1 MKKTILL
8 LLLFHSVYT
17 YAYEGV
23 PFFTNYP
30 SSVYGAHNQNFDI
43 LCDSCGNVY
52 IANFEGILHY
62 DYSRWNILYMP
73 GFSRVT
79 HLYRSIQGTIWAGG
93 YNVFGR
99 IDYDKRGCPVFKVI
113 ASDLDEPFIGE
124 LENIT
129 ETNGRIYL
137 KMTSGQAY
145 TVQADT
151 LFPLAY
157 PFPGKSNRKWE
168 KNTPKNSEINQ
179 IISLPN
185 RWQVQATVTH
195 GLVVTDSA
203 GQQLFSLNEKNGLCS
218 NTVSR
223 IATDMQG
230 NLWGITDNGVFRVSL
245 PSVFSRYTPHEGLK
259 GEVISLVR
267 YKGILY
273 AGTLQG
279 LYFQENN
286 AFSPVKGISQACW
299 ELRISPQKKLYAA
312 TSDGVF
318 LIHTPNKIHKASPT
332 SAFSLTFT
340 GDTEFLIGSID
351 GIYRQDSTKHPTKK
365 ISRLEKVIR
374 LEVQNDSSILAK
386 TIYGDTYAQSN
397 RTSSFARLPRKAD
410 EVMTAYTDRSGRH
423 WRTDIRGKKLQ
434 VDSSSIGN
442 NRLNRYLNAIQNY
455 VVRVIY
461 IEDNRA
467 AWLGGD
473 FGLVRID
480 LHEIKSHVPEKPPVF
495 IREIRL
501 NQDSVYRG
509 GFFQEYVQ
517 KNNRMSEEI
526 PRFESRFRNIRFSFA
541 THSAGLSET
550 NEYRYKLDGYEAEW
564 NLWGRPTAKEYT
576 NLSSGTYT
584 FRVQA
589 RDMYGNESEAEKF
602 RFTLLPPFYLKWYS
616 LLFYLLTLAGLLVL
630 LFKWRM
636 HKLLKEKEKLENIV
650 NQRTLLLVKQKD
662 EIEEKSIKL
671 EETLTELGRAQDGL
685 VRQEKMATIGK
696 LTQGLIDRILNPL
709 NYINNF
715 SHLTAGLL
723 QDLYKNLED
732 MEESL
737 KKDTYTDSLDIL
749 NMMEKNMGKI
759 EEHGSNTTRI
769 LKAMEEILKD
779 RNKQTEKMDLV
790 ALYRKNIELLGK
802 YYEKETERIPIS
814 INTCLPEEPL
824 FIDGNAELLGKTL
837 MSLLN
842 NGMYAI
848 LKKYRQKAYS
858 PEIRLELKCEN
869 GQAVTRIYDTGI
881 GIEQAILDKIF
892 DPFFTTKTTGEAAG
906 IGLYLSKEILLNHRG
921 QISVHSKKNEYT
933 EFTIT
938 LPLWKE

>member
-8 LLLFHSVYT
+8 LILFHT
-17 YAYEGV
+17 IHARAYEGV

-30 SSVYGAHNQNFDI
+30 SSVYRANNQNFDV

-62 DYSRWNILYMP
+62 DYCRWNILYMP

-79 HLYRSIQGTIWAGG
+79 HLYRSSQGTIWAGG

-99 IDYDKRGCPVFKVI
+99 INYDKRGCPVFKVI

-129 ETNGRIYL
+129 ETEGHIYL
-137 KMTSGQAY
+137 KMTSGQIY
-145 TVQADT
+145 TVQADS
-151 LFPLAY
+151 LLPLICH
-157 PFPGKSNRKWE
+157 PSEKSN
-168 KNTPKNSEINQ
+168 KNVPKNPEINQ
-179 IISLPN
+179 ILSLPN
-185 RWQVQATVTH
+185 KWQVQATVNH
-195 GLVVTDSA
+195 GLVVTDLT
-203 GQQLFSLNEKNGLCS
+203 GQPLFSLNEKNGLCS

-230 NLWGITDNGVFRVSL
+230 NLWGVTDNGVFRVSL
-245 PSVFSRYTPHEGLK
+245 PSVFSHYTPHEGLK

-267 YKGILY
+267 YKGTLY

-279 LYFQENN
+279 LYFLENN
-286 AFSPVKGISQACW
+286 TFSPVKGITQACW
-299 ELRISPQKKLYAA
+299 ELCISPQEKLYAA

-318 LIHTPNKIHKASPT
+318 LIRDPNKIHKTSQA
-332 SAFSLTFT
+332 SAFSLAFT
-340 GDTEFLIGSID
+340 GNTQFLIGSID
-351 GIYRQDSTKHPTKK
+351 GIYWQNSINHPAKK
-365 ISRLEKVIR
+365 ISQVEKAIR
-374 LEVQNDSSILAK
+374 LKVQNDGSILAK
-386 TIYGDTYAQSN
+386 TIYGEIYVHSN
-397 RTSSFARLPRKAD
+397 KTSSFVRLPRKAD
-410 EVMTAYTDRSGRH
+410 EIMTAYTDRSGRH

-434 VDSSSIGN
+434 VDSASIGN
-442 NRLNRYLNAIQNY
+442 NRLNRYLKALQNH
-455 VVRVIY
+455 VIRVIY
-461 IEDNRA
+461 TEDERA

-473 FGLVRID
+473 FGLIRID
-480 LHEIKSHVPEKPPVF
+480 LHEIKSHALEKPSVF

-526 PRFESRFRNIRFSFA
+526 PRFENRFHNIRFSFA
-541 THSAGLSET
+541 THAAGLGEP
-550 NEYRYKLDGYEAEW
+550 NQYRYQLNGYDTEW
-564 NLWGRPTAKEYT
+564 SLWNSLTAKEYT
-576 NLSSGTYT
+576 NLSPGTYT
-584 FRVQA
+584 FRVQT
-589 RDMYGNESEAEKF
+589 RDMYGNESETKEF
-602 RFTLLPPFYLKWYS
+602 RFTLLPPLYLKWYS
-616 LLFYLLTLAGLLVL
+616 LLFYLLALAGLLFLV
-630 LFKWRM
+630 FKWRM

-650 NQRTLLLVKQKD
+650 NQRTLLLMKQKD
-662 EIEEKSIKL
+662 EIEEKSMKL
-671 EETLTELGRAQDGL
+671 EETLTELGKAQEGL
-685 VRQEKMATIGK
+685 VRQEKMATVGK
-696 LTQGLIDRILNPL
+696 LTKGLIDRILNPL

-732 MEESL
+732 MGEYL
-737 KKDTYTDSLDIL
+737 KEDIYADSLDIL
-749 NMMEKNMGKI
+749 NMMEKNLGKI

-779 RNKQTEKMDLV
+779 RNKQMEKMDLV

-814 INTCLPEEPL
+814 IDIRLPGEPL
-824 FIDGNAELLGKTL
+824 FIDGNAELLSKTL

-848 LKKYRQKAYS
+848 IKKYNKKEYS
-858 PEIRLELKCEN
+858 PEIRLELKSEN

-881 GIEQAILDKIF
+881 GIEPSILDKIF

-906 IGLYLSKEILLNHRG
+906 TGLYLSKEIILNHRG
-921 QISVHSKKNEYT
+921 QISVRSEKNEYT

-938 LPLWKE
+938 LPLRKEQ

>member
-30 SSVYGAHNQNFDI
+30 SSVYRAHNQNFDV

-79 HLYRSIQGTIWAGG
+79 HLYRSTQGTIWAGG

-99 IDYDKRGCPVFKVI
+99 INYDKRGCPVFKVI

-129 ETNGRIYL
+129 ETNGHIYV
-137 KMTSGQAY
+137 KTTSGQAY
-145 TVQADT
+145 TIQADT
-151 LFPLAY
+151 LFPLTY
-157 PFPGKSNRKWE
+157 PFPGESDRKWR

-179 IISLPN
+179 ILSLPN
-185 RWQVQATVTH
+185 RWQVQATVNH
-195 GLVVTDSA
+195 GLIVTDSA

-218 NTVSR
+218 NTVSG

-245 PSVFSRYTPHEGLK
+245 PSVFSRYTPYEGLK
-259 GEVISLVR
+259 GEVISLIR
-267 YKGILY
+267 YKGTLY

-279 LYFQENN
+279 LYFLENN
-286 AFSPVKGISQACW
+286 TFSPVKNITQACW
-299 ELRISPQKKLYAA
+299 ELRISPQNKLYAA
-312 TSDGVF
+312 TSDGIF
-318 LIHTPNKIHKASPT
+318 LIHAPNTIHKISPN

-340 GDTEFLIGSID
+340 GDSEFLIGSID
-351 GIYRQDSTKHPTKK
+351 GIYRQTSTEHTAKK
-365 ISRLEKVIR
+365 ISQPEKVIR

-386 TIYGDTYAQSN
+386 TIYGEIYMQNSK
-397 RTSSFARLPRKAD
+397 TSSFVRLPRKAD

-423 WRTDIRGKKLQ
+423 WRTDLRGKKLQ
-434 VDSSSIGN
+434 VDSSSIEN

-455 VVRVIY
+455 VIRVIW

-473 FGLVRID
+473 FGLIRID
-480 LHEIKSHVPEKPPVF
+480 LPAIKSHVPEKPPVF
-495 IREIRL
+495 IREICL

-509 GFFQEYVQ
+509 GFFREYVQ
-517 KNNRMSEEI
+517 KNNRISEEI

-541 THSAGLSET
+541 THAAGLSET
-550 NEYRYKLDGYEAEW
+550 NEYRYKLDGYDTEW
-564 NLWGRPTAKEYT
+564 SLWSRPTAKEYT

-589 RDMYGNESEAEKF
+589 RDMYGNESETEKF

-616 LLFYLLTLAGLLVL
+616 LLFYLLTLAGLLLL

-662 EIEEKSIKL
+662 ELEEKSIKL
-671 EETLTELGRAQDGL
+671 EETLAELGRAQDGL
-685 VRQEKMATIGK
+685 VRQEKMASIGK

-723 QDLYKNLED
+723 KDLHHNLED
-732 MEESL
+732 IRESL
-737 KKDTYTDSLDIL
+737 NEDIYTDSLDIL
-749 NMMEKNMGKI
+749 NMMKKNMGKI

-779 RNKQTEKMDLV
+779 RNKQMEKMDLV
-790 ALYRKNIELLGK
+790 ALYRKNIELLSK
-802 YYEKETERIPIS
+802 YYEKEIGQLPVS
-814 INTCLPEEPL
+814 INTCLPEGPL
-824 FIDGNAELLGKTL
+824 FVNGNAELLGKTL

-848 LKKYRQKAYS
+848 LKKYRQKVYS
-858 PEIRLELKCEN
+858 PEIRLELKYKD
-869 GQAVTRIYDTGI
+869 GQAITRIYDTGI
-881 GIEQAILDKIF
+881 GIEPTILEKIF

-906 IGLYLSKEILLNHRG
+906 IGLYLSKEILLNHHG
-921 QISVHSKKNEYT
+921 QISVYSEKNEYT
-933 EFTIT
+933 EFTVT